1 MTPHHHCPTC
11 GREFKDILDYP
22 RVRILDF
29 ARLPIPEAVDSF
41 SGAAAEKRM
50 ARWRAERSDPDTM
63 PRLRDDG
70 INMTPVIAQACER
83 SEVQDYFARLA
94 AMRGREVA
102 PQEAFTAVSS

>member
-41 SGAAAEKRM
+41 PGLPPRNA
-50 ARWRAERSDPDTM
+50 WR
-63 PRLRDDG
+63 DG
-70 INMTPVIAQACER
+70 GQNGLILTLCLA
-83 SEVQDYFARLA
+83 FAT
-94 AMRGREVA
+94 
-102 PQEAFTAVSS
+102 TAST